1 MKKISLL
8 FVLAAFTAA
17 PAAAAQKKPQD
28 MTFDE
33 AMAYNKKNLSLIV
46 KGLPLFL
53 PSWATPIYFGLTK
66 DDEAKGGKKKKR

>member
-8 FVLAAFTAA
+8 IVLAAFAA
-17 PAAAAQKKPQD
+17 TPAVAASKKPQD

-46 KGLPLFL
+46 QGLPLFL
-53 PSWATPIYFGLTK
+53 PSWATPIYFSMNK
-66 DDEAKGGKKKKR
+66 DDGKAKPGKKKR